1 MRSKAVGKKAS
12 AISLEETY
20 DTPVDDLKKRF
31 EITGEIA
38 EREEQKP
45 DFRLTK
51 YIKVFDDALPP
62 EYCDKIVNKFLENA
76 DNHIVRGANGEKF
89 VSLNIE
95 MSAAFE
101 EISVTQRKIIEAT
114 LPVYA
119 KSVMPHQSIFPERS
133 MVEDL
138 YVYQFRDD
146 NDVRETNID
155 ITNYGQARRYLT
167 FIWFL
172 TDDEDFE
179 VGFFDVQ
186 NTVSAKKGRLLMF
199 PSTWTYPYSIA
210 NSKNNQNYLV
220 KTHLT
225 LV

>member
-1 MRSKAVGKKAS
+1 
-12 AISLEETY
+12 
-20 DTPVDDLKKRF
+20 
-31 EITGEIA
+31 
-38 EREEQKP
+38 
-45 DFRLTK
+45 
-51 YIKVFDDALPP
+51 
-62 EYCDKIVNKFLENA
+62 
-76 DNHIVRGANGEKF
+76 
-89 VSLNIE
+89 

-101 EISVTQRKIIEAT
+101 EISVAQRKIIEAT

-119 KSVMPHQSIFPERS
+119 KAVMPHQSIFPERS
-133 MVEDL
+133 MIEDI

-210 NSKNNQNYLV
+210 NSANNQNYLL